1 MERYSNGDDH
11 SSSRRGGGGEEEEEE
26 EEEIAGMTSCW
37 GRLKLMLPWKRRSKR
52 VHRIMQENNNSSS
65 MDMECGGGGGGRF
78 NRIKRPQKRIRG
90 KQKDGSFRY
99 SPLSYAQ
106 NFDEWVEENEDD
118 SSVLVHNFSSRFAAP
133 YSHKKASSN

>member
-11 SSSRRGGGGEEEEEE
+11 SSRRRGGEEE
-26 EEEIAGMTSCW
+26 EEEIAGTTSCW

-65 MDMECGGGGGGRF
+65 MDMECGGGGRF

-133 YSHKKASSN
+133 SSYSHKKASSN